1 MIKQALVVNEDS
13 VVEQETISGIAYSP
27 NEAKITIIGLPD
39 KPGIAAGNLAPWQIN
54 K

>member
-1 MIKQALVVNEDS
+1 MNEDS

-39 KPGIAAGNLAPWQIN
+39 KPGIAAGVFGAWRIN